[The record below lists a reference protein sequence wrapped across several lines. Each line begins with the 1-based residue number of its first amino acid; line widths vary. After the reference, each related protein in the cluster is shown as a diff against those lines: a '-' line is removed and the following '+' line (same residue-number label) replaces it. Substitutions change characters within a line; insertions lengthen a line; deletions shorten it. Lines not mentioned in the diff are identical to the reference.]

1 MLCCFVFVT
10 HPFLTSELPLSVSFL
25 FVDVSVVVLRLNYLQ
40 KHETILC
47 PLGTELITLPSCW
60 VSSPNPGELFV
71 LGTGGLGGGPPA
83 PALWWS
89 HPCPAGSLP
98 LGRVGV
104 GVLWEWRAEQGRL
117 TCRLGSCGKQ
127 TNAMDRGGLRL
138 AYCQPH
144 QEPCREDKKV
154 PAANLEKTVWFLACG
169 GKWHLALHVCNTH
182 QPYCH
187 HPH

>member
-1 MLCCFVFVT
+1 MLSCFVFVT
-10 HPFLTSELPLSVSFL
+10 NPFLTSELPLSVSFL

-47 PLGTELITLPSCW
+47 PLGTELISLPYCW

-83 PALWWS
+83 PACWWS

-127 TNAMDRGGLRL
+127 TNAMDRGGLHL

-144 QEPCREDKKV
+144 QEPCREDKV

-169 GKWHLALHVCNTH
+169 GKWHLALHMCNTH
-182 QPYCH
+182 QPHCP